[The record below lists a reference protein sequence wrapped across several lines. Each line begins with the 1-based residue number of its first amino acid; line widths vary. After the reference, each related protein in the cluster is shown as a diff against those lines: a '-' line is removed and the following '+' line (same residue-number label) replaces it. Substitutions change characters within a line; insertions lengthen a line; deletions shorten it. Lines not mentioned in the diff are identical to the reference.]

1 MRWLV
6 LPLSLL
12 LLTAPAHAGDGA
24 LEINQACVN
33 SGCFPGDAP
42 GLPVEIT
49 AQGSYRLTSNV
60 FGANGFTAISIQ
72 ADGVTIDFGGFT
84 VGPCTNVPGLCP
96 ILNEQDGIAG
106 RTSSDVTLRNG
117 VVESFR
123 GDGIDV
129 GPRALIEDMV
139 IRNNARNGLH
149 VRENSII
156 RKNRIVGNGGTGALM
171 GAGTSWGGNVL
182 SDNVRNFAGNAFA
195 ALPNVCDGRSCSKSD
210 TGRRFYLTSDLAQWA
225 DGDAACADGYR
236 MAYQAELT
244 NSAALVYQEG
254 LGEDRAS
261 ALRTAG
267 GGRGYIADRCFVL
280 EFETTGAANV
290 FGEGQWLADDPGSC
304 VFTSGRPV
312 WCIQE

>member
-42 GLPVEIT
+42 GFPVEIT
-49 AQGSYRLTSNV
+49 SQASYRLTSNLI
-60 FGANGFTAISIQ
+60 GTNGGTAISIQ
-72 ADGVTIDFGGFT
+72 ASGVTIDFGGFT
-84 VGPCTNVPGLCP
+84 VGPCTNVSQICP
-96 ILNEQDGIAG
+96 ILLEQDGISGSAFN
-106 RTSSDVTLRNG
+106 DVTLRNG
-117 VVESFR
+117 VVEFFR
-123 GDGIDV
+123 GDGIDL
-129 GPRALIEDMV
+129 GQRALVEDMV
-139 IRNNARNGLH
+139 IRNNTRNGLR
-149 VRENSII
+149 VLQNSIV
-156 RKNRIVGNGGTGALM
+156 RKNRISNNGGTGASL

-182 SDNVRNFAGNAFA
+182 TQNGRNFAGNAFA

-225 DGDAACADGYR
+225 DADAACADGYR
-236 MAYQAELT
+236 MAFQAELT

-254 LGEDRAS
+254 LGEDRAT
-261 ALRTAG
+261 ALRAGG